1 MLCVNPPPGRV
12 PRSPIVIFGSLPRS
26 GSAPL
31 KKNQTTVA
39 VTVVATVRHG
49 GTPLCLA
56 RHPRD
61 HTRTALAAMKKNIQ
75 KPACWGPT
83 WVRRA
88 TTLRSQTVSTTTAG
102 RKIARRRR
110 AGGESSVC
118 LFTQATVLHLN
129 AAVNT
134 ISFLH
139 RSSLASRLVESGRRG
154 GCWCDDPGAAARCG
168 APCASP
174 CPPADV
180 HERSLRAAARARIPE
195 VQLRFP
201 RAVRRVQRH
210 AVQRARLPARERVRA
225 RREPDDRAGHGCW
238 SRPDRRRA
246 RVGGRP
252 RAGERA
258 RHRAISN

>member
-61 HTRTALAAMKKNIQ
+61 HTSTALAAMKMNIQ
-75 KPACWGPT
+75 KSACWGPT

-88 TTLRSQTVSTTTAG
+88 TTLRSHTVSTTIAG

-110 AGGESSVC
+110 AGGESGVW
-118 LFTQATVLHLN
+118 LFTHATVLHLN

-139 RSSLASRLVESGRRG
+139 RSSLASRLVKGRRCG
-154 GCWCDDPGAAARCG
+154 GRWCDDSCPHPPHRPRAAAH
-168 APCASP
+168 
-174 CPPADV
+174 V

-210 AVQRARLPARERVRA
+210 AVQRARLHARERVRA
-225 RREPDDRAGHGCW
+225 RREPDDRAGDGHQPRAERG
-238 SRPDRRRA
+238 RAGGGRRA
-246 RVGGRP
+246 GARAWARP
-252 RAGERA
+252 RA
-258 RHRAISN
+258 

>member
-12 PRSPIVIFGSLPRS
+12 PRSPIVIFGSMPSS

-31 KKNQTTVA
+31 KRNHTTVA
-39 VTVVATVRHG
+39 ITVVATVRHG

-56 RHPRD
+56 RHARD
-61 HTRTALAAMKKNIQ
+61 HTTVTLAAMKINIQ

-88 TTLRSQTVSTTTAG
+88 TTLRSHTVSTTTAG
-102 RKIARRRR
+102 RKIARRRS
-110 AGGESSVC
+110 ADGESSVC

-139 RSSLASRLVESGRRG
+139 RSSLASRLVESRRSGGR
-154 GCWCDDPGAAARCG
+154 WCDGSCPHPPHRPRAAAH
-168 APCASP
+168 
-174 CPPADV
+174 V
-180 HERSLRAAARARIPE
+180 HERSLRAAARPRIPE

-201 RAVRRVQRH
+201 RTVRRVQRH
-210 AVQRARLPARERVRA
+210 AVQRARLHAGERVRA
-225 RREPDDRAGHGCW
+225 RREPDDCAGDGYW

-252 RAGERA
+252 GARERA

>member
-31 KKNQTTVA
+31 KRNHTTVA

-49 GTPLCLA
+49 GTPLCWA

-61 HTRTALAAMKKNIQ
+61 HTSTALAAMKMNIQ

-88 TTLRSQTVSTTTAG
+88 TTLRSHTVSTTTAG

-110 AGGESSVC
+110 AGGESSVW

-154 GCWCDDPGAAARCG
+154 GCGCDDARAAARGGACASAGAAAHI
-168 APCASP
+168 
-174 CPPADV
+174 

-201 RAVRRVQRH
+201 RAVGRVQRH
-210 AVQRARLPARERVRA
+210 AVQRARLHARERVRA
-225 RREPDDRAGHGCW
+225 RREPDDRAGDGCW

-252 RAGERA
+252 GARVRA

>member
-31 KKNQTTVA
+31 KKNHTTVA
-39 VTVVATVRHG
+39 ATAVAKVRHG
-49 GTPLCLA
+49 GTPICLA
-56 RHPRD
+56 RHARD
-61 HTRTALAAMKKNIQ
+61 HTTIALAAMKINIQ

-88 TTLRSQTVSTTTAG
+88 TTLRSHTVSTTTAG

-110 AGGESSVC
+110 ADGESGVW

-129 AAVNT
+129 AAVNGL
-134 ISFLH
+134 SFLH
-139 RSSLASRLVESGRRG
+139 RSSLASRLVEGGWSGGR
-154 GCWCDDPGAAARCG
+154 WCDDSGPH
-168 APCASP
+168 SP
-174 CPPADV
+174 RHAHSPAHV
-180 HERSLRAAARARIPE
+180 HERSLRAPARARIPE

-201 RAVRRVQRH
+201 RTVRRVQRH
-210 AVQRARLPARERVRA
+210 AVQRARLHAGERVRP
-225 RREPDDRAGHGCW
+225 RREPDDCAGDGYW
-238 SRPDRRRA
+238 SRPDRRRPG
-246 RVGGRP
+246 VGGRP
-252 RAGERA
+252 GARERA